1 MDSVKTQDS
10 PYLAENQI
18 LHIAVRRVLSRLA
31 LTWPSAPT
39 VNSKSSVWSCGNH
52 ERTKVFINS
61 DQWTEGLGVLMEQPI
76 RAVVYVY
83 FLILKKKSFV
93 CLFPGVEYLMKT

>member
-10 PYLAENQI
+10 PYLAENQMF
-18 LHIAVRRVLSRLA
+18 HIALRRVLSRLA

-39 VNSKSSVWSCGNH
+39 VNSKSRLWSCGNH
-52 ERTKVFINS
+52 ERTKVF
-61 DQWTEGLGVLMEQPI
+61 DKLRPI
-76 RAVVYVY
+76 KDRASGSADGTANQGSCLCL
-83 FLILKKKSFV
+83 FLDLKKLL